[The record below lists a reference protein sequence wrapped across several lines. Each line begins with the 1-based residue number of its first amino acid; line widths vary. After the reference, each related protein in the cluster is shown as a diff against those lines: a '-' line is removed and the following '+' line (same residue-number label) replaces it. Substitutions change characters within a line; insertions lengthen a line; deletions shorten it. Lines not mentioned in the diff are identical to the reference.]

1 MEIKNLRKID
11 KGVLKAF
18 FTLSTDHL
26 EINDVKLCEGRD
38 GKLYAAMPQKE
49 YLSNGQKK
57 WSNIVY
63 IKSRDLLDK
72 IGELARQEYFKGQEP
87 ENQGIPESDIP
98 F

>member
-11 KGVLKAF
+11 KGTLKAF
-18 FTLSTDHL
+18 FTLSTDTL
-26 EINDVKLCEGRD
+26 EINDVKLMEGRD
-38 GKLYAAMPQKE
+38 GQLYAAMPQKE
-49 YLSNGQKK
+49 YMSNGQKK

-72 IGELARQEYFKGQEP
+72 IGELARKEYGQGKGP
-87 ENQGIPESDIP
+87 GKPPDDIP